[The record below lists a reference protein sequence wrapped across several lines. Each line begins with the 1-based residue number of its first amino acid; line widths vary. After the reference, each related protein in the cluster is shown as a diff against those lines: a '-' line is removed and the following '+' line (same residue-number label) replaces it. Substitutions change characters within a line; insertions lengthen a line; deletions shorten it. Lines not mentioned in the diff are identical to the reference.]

1 MKKYIW
7 ILIAFLVIG
16 FVIFISLNLMKNNK
30 YENNTNNTE
39 KNLIENDTNVNE
51 VVCVKVIEETE
62 GGYVNYK
69 TEDKELIKE
78 IVDVLEI

>member
-39 KNLIENDTNVNE
+39 KNLIENDANVNE
-51 VVCVKVIEETE
+51 VVCVKFQKKIM
-62 GGYVNYK
+62 NK
-69 TEDKELIKE
+69 I
-78 IVDVLEI
+78 